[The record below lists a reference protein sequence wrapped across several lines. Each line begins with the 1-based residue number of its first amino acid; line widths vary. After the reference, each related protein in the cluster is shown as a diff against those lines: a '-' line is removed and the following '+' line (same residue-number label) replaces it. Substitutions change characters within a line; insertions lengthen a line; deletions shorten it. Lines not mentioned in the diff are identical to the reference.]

1 MAHCKLRMHTRGS
14 QPSQF
19 WSHLPDSSRFTSA
32 RSPFRK
38 HKCAPVDDH
47 RCWLA
52 KLQSGLVLRGFE
64 ACILHYRRV
73 SLNEPRTT
81 CSVAL
86 RSRVF
91 IRVTANRTVTGRA
104 PISCPIYA
112 VQLRSLVAND
122 GQPFPLH
129 ARKLPSQ
136 SVPVLVPSWSC
147 EFDSRHPLQ
156 CIAPNQV
163 IFNLPKLF
171 ETQVTRITKLV
182 ICIS

>member
-47 RCWLA
+47 RCWFA

-81 CSVAL
+81 CSVPL

-122 GQPFPLH
+122 GQPLLCMQGNCLARAYRFSSQAGH
-129 ARKLPSQ
+129 ASSIL
-136 SVPVLVPSWSC
+136 
-147 EFDSRHPLQ
+147 
-156 CIAPNQV
+156 
-163 IFNLPKLF
+163 
-171 ETQVTRITKLV
+171 VTRSSASSLIK
-182 ICIS
+182 